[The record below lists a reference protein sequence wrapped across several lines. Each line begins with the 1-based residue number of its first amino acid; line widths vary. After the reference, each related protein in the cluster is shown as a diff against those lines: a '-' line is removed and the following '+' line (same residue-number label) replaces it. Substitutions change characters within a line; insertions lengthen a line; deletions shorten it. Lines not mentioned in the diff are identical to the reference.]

1 MTGIAKIMKYSTP
14 TISLAIERT
23 FNMRAT
29 DYLHERKEEGT
40 ALMRE
45 AIYEAGLKGNI
56 IAQIFWLKNRDGWS
70 DRQQVT
76 HEILL
81 CPEIRLSKIQR
92 WFKNFLKQAIMKITN
107 VFTRNLRAYKGG
119 VRLIINQGGQGSSKT
134 FSILQVI
141 AGLCMKEKLLV
152 SICSF
157 ALPHL
162 KAGCMRDW
170 EKVLESFGVNFAEI
184 NKKT

>member
-1 MTGIAKIMKYSTP
+1 MAGRPKAKIDWERVDQLARAHCSMTGIAKIMKYSTP

-76 HEILL
+76 HEIL
-81 CPEIRLSKIQR
+81 PTIQ
-92 WFKNFLKQAIMKITN
+92 
-107 VFTRNLRAYKGG
+107 V
-119 VRLIINQGGQGSSKT
+119 
-134 FSILQVI
+134 
-141 AGLCMKEKLLV
+141 
-152 SICSF
+152 
-157 ALPHL
+157 ALPGDTTEQDS
-162 KAGCMRDW
+162 KMIQ
-170 EKVLESFGVNFAEI
+170 EFF
-184 NKKT
+184 KTGDNEDNQRIYTKPASLQGRSEVDN